1 MQVVNLTVTFPFLD
15 DTIGI
20 DVRILNNEIDNVI
33 HFLFSPQSQNFSSL
47 STSEPVSVTVDVQGN
62 ILKMSVPQQN
72 EKLHRLFSMYAK
84 RYIREYLKKEQSLTN
99 DTN

>member
-20 DVRILNNEIDNVI
+20 DVRILKNEIDNVI
-33 HFLFSPQSQNFSSL
+33 HFLFSPQAQNFSAL
-47 STSEPVSVTVDVQGN
+47 STSEPVSATVDVQGN

-84 RYIREYLKKEQSLTN
+84 RYIREYLKKEQSLAN
-99 DTN
+99 DSN